1 MANHIYTT
9 GSTYFIA
16 MASLA
21 HIYNPGKTQVST
33 QNLENIFL
41 LSINFTD
48 LTQYL
53 LGVIYPITSLYI
65 IDIIDYIGVYTRFQK
80 NEISF

>member
-1 MANHIYTT
+1 MANHIYTA
-9 GSTYFIA
+9 GSTDFIA

-21 HIYNPGKTQVST
+21 HIYNPEKTQVST

-53 LGVIYPITSLYI
+53 LDVIYPITSLYI
-65 IDIIDYIGVYTRFQK
+65 IDIIDYIGVCIRFQK